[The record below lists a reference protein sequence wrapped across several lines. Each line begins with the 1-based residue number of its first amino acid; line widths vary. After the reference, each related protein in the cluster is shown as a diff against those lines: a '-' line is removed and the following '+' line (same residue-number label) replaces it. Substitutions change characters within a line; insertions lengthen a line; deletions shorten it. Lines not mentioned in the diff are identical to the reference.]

1 MNKDEYIIINKTAIQ
16 KRIEE
21 CEEVIL
27 ELSDRNPTD
36 WEEAK
41 NKVLLK
47 NKTELNL
54 LREILF
60 QSTPLIPE
68 IEKAFVAGEN
78 YQEAEE
84 WHEDYEGGITQPTK
98 QDYISNLKLDI

>member
-1 MNKDEYIIINKTAIQ
+1 MKDEYIIINKTAIQ

-27 ELSDRNPTD
+27 ELFDRNLTD

-41 NKVLLK
+41 NKVLLKK

-68 IEKAFVAGEN
+68 IDKAYEAGILDKKKLSLTFDN
-78 YQEAEE
+78 PKGRYLN
-84 WHEDYEGGITQPTK
+84 
-98 QDYISNLKLDI
+98 SLKLDI